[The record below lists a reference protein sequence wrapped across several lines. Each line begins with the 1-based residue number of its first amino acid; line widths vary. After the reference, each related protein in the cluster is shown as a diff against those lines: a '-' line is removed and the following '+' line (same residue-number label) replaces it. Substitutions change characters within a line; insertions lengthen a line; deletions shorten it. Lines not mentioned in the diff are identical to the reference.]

1 MIFLFF
7 FIPLRIIYKL
17 GGNDFGRCPLYII
30 NRGSHE

>member
-1 MIFLFF
+1 MIFLF